1 MTELQRIHRYA
12 GRGFPRVESA
22 RDFARWELR
31 PEQVAAFHE
40 RGFVAGVK
48 VLEPDQVAELRQR
61 LDHIRSEIGRYAD
74 RLYEIEADYLARP
87 DEVVLHFLGAWL
99 IDEWFHDLVF
109 APAATVP
116 AAQLLGVRRLRFWHD
131 QVFYKPAR
139 HPGVVPWHQDYS
151 YWTRAAPAN
160 HITINILLD
169 DATPESGCLHFVPG
183 SHRWGL
189 LPKVSFG
196 GDMDALR
203 ADLPPELEHAFT
215 PVAAPARAGEASL
228 HHSHTIHGS
237 FGNRSDR
244 PRRAVVLNYMGPE
257 TRCADGGAPLL
268 AGVPLTPTGARIEGD
283 YFPIVLDRDRIS
295 PP

>member
-1 MTELQRIHRYA
+1 MTELERIHGYVARA
-12 GRGFPRVESA
+12 FPRVESP
-22 RDFARWELR
+22 RDFARWELTAD
-31 PEQVAAFHE
+31 QVAAFHE

-48 VLEPDQVAELRQR
+48 VLEQEQVAELRER
-61 LDHIRSEIGRYAD
+61 LDRIRSEMGRYAD

-99 IDEWFHDLVF
+99 IDEWFHDIVF
-109 APAATVP
+109 APSATVP

-169 DATPESGCLHFVPG
+169 DATAESGCLHFVPG

-203 ADLPPELEHAFT
+203 ASLPPELEHAFK

-228 HHSHTIHGS
+228 HHSHTVHGS
-237 FGNRSDR
+237 FGNRSER
-244 PRRAVVLNYMGPE
+244 PRRAIVLNYMGPE
-257 TRCADGGAPLL
+257 TRCAEGSTPLL
-268 AGVPLTPTGARIEGD
+268 AGVPPTPEGAVIEGD
-283 YFPIVLDRDRIS
+283 YFPIVLDRDRVS